1 MMSYLSFIYYVLF
14 ILIVHILPRMYMFLL
29 KSYTI
34 EEDWLGYFF
43 QPLLSKHLPY
53 VNIFLWSLR
62 SPLRGGFTVYLKLWH
77 CQEQHRAIMVAT
89 LFVGEYMYKR
99 ACWGA
104 INKSLVTHADYSS
117 TGFSAIRL
125 WRGMIRLW
133 WGMGITSV
141 RQNTSARR
149 TSPIFGTYVR
159 RRLLKS
165 SDTMAYILF

>member
-1 MMSYLSFIYYVLF
+1 M
-14 ILIVHILPRMYMFLL
+14 
-29 KSYTI
+29 
-34 EEDWLGYFF
+34 
-43 QPLLSKHLPY
+43 
-53 VNIFLWSLR
+53 NIFLWSLR

-159 RRLLKS
+159 RRALKT
-165 SDTMAYILF
+165 SDTMAYMLFYAHTKNQTNLSTISIRKSHFYLAQILQFANSKFFSDPNSSILPHQNPDNSTN